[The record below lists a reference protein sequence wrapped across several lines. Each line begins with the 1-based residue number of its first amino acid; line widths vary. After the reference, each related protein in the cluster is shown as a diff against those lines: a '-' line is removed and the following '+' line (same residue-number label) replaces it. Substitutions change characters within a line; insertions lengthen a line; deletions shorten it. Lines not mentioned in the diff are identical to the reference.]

1 MAYTKTT
8 WVNGNLPAL
17 NETNL
22 NNMETGIYEA
32 HSAIAT
38 LQPLVSANTTAIS
51 SINSRKNRRYM
62 GITWEG

>member
-8 WVNGNLPAL
+8 WTNGGAPAI

-22 NNMETGIYEA
+22 NKQETGIYEA
-32 HSAIAT
+32 HSAISSVQT
-38 LQPLVSANTTAIS
+38 QVSANTTALSSIS
-51 SINSRKNRRYM
+51 SRKARRYM